1 MQNSAKSV
9 FGAMILLIQHLPHL
23 HSTVAKREQFYDKF
37 YSKLRHFPHL
47 CSFKFNSKAPLKC
60 FCSKNQT
67 THEAFQGFSALPR
80 DTPWDNDTVWST
92 MALYIF
98 SLHIP
103 LSLGSLSLVSQL
115 MHMPIL
121 DPQTKALSRL
131 AIQTL
136 EFILTLLLL
145 KLTAKPNYRFRN
157 FFRDNEL
164 CSKRNW
170 IFASAFGVGFLLSL
184 VFLTSLLAERV
195 IGPKAVSNLVLKEI
209 LDCSN
214 ISRTA
219 CFIAY
224 CVVTPFLEETVYRGF
239 LLASISSEMQW
250 QQAVV
255 ISSAVFSAAHLS
267 VENSLQLFIIGCVLG
282 CSYCWTGNLRS
293 SILIHSLYNAM
304 TLLLTYLS

>member
-1 MQNSAKSV
+1 MV
-9 FGAMILLIQHLPHL
+9 LLIQQRPHL
-23 HSTVAKREQFYDKF
+23 HCTVAKREEFYDKF
-37 YSKLRHFPHL
+37 DSKLRHIPHL
-47 CSFKFNSKAPLKC
+47 YNFKFNSKASLKC
-60 FCSKNQT
+60 FCSKNET
-67 THEAFQGFSALPR
+67 THEALQGFSALPR
-80 DTPWDNDTVWST
+80 DAPWDNDTAWST

-103 LSLGSLSLVSQL
+103 LSFGSLSLVSQL
-115 MHMPIL
+115 MHMPVL

-131 AIQTL
+131 TIQTL
-136 EFILTLLLL
+136 EFFVTLLLL

-170 IFASAFGVGFLLSL
+170 VFASAFGIGFLFSL
-184 VFLTSLLAERV
+184 AFLTSLLAERL
-195 IGPKAVSNLVLKEI
+195 IGPKVVNNHVLKEI
-209 LDCSN
+209 LDSSN
-214 ISRTA
+214 ISRAA

-224 CVVTPFLEETVYRGF
+224 CVVTPFLEETVFRGF

-250 QQAVV
+250 QQAVIV
-255 ISSAVFSAAHLS
+255 SSAVFSGAHLS

>member
-1 MQNSAKSV
+1 
-9 FGAMILLIQHLPHL
+9 MILLIQHLPHL
-23 HSTVAKREQFYDKF
+23 HSTVAKREQFYDNF
-37 YSKLRHFPHL
+37 DSKLRPFPHL
-47 CSFKFNSKAPLKC
+47 SSFKFNSKPSLRC
-60 FCSKNQT
+60 FCSKDQS
-67 THEAFQGFSALPR
+67 THEAFQ
-80 DTPWDNDTVWST
+80 
-92 MALYIF
+92 
-98 SLHIP
+98 
-103 LSLGSLSLVSQL
+103 
-115 MHMPIL
+115 
-121 DPQTKALSRL
+121 ALSRL

-145 KLTAKPNYRFRN
+145 KLTAKPNYRFRY

-164 CSKRNW
+164 CNKRNW
-170 IFASAFGVGFLLSL
+170 IFASAFGVGFLFSL
-184 VFLTSLLAERV
+184 VFLTSLLAESV

-224 CVVTPFLEETVYRGF
+224 CVVTPLLEETVYRGF

-304 TLLLTYLS
+304 SLLLTYLS